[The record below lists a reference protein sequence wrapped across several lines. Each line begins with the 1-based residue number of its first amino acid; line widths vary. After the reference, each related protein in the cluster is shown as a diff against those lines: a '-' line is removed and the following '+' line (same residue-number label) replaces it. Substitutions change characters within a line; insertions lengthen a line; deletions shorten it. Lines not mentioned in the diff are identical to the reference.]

1 MSMDDLDTIMGNK
14 YARQPEKLKAWQ
26 AASRVHRA
34 PKREKKADGGTTSG
48 NSTLK
53 TELTPHL
60 G

>member
-34 PKREKKADGGTTSG
+34 PKRKKDEGDGRTTPPKP
-48 NSTLK
+48 N
-53 TELTPHL
+53 P
-60 G
+60 